1 MVTPSGLIDVG
12 GGVSSSDM
20 IIKRFLPKSL
30 LGRSLLIIVTP
41 LIVLQVV
48 SALIFYESHW
58 DKITRRL
65 AVSVAGD
72 ISAMIQLWRDAP
84 DAVRREEILSLA
96 AGSMSLTMSYSRDD
110 VLERVDT
117 SNTLRGNLEETL
129 FQAISSYV
137 QRPFNIDT
145 ERLAE
150 HVVIQIQL
158 QDGVMEILAPT
169 KRLFSSTTYVF
180 VLWMIGTSL
189 VLFSVAVIFMR
200 NQIRPIGRLA
210 VAADNFGKGRDVVRF
225 KPEGATE
232 VRQAA
237 QAFVAM
243 RERIQRQ
250 ITQRTDMLAGV
261 SHDLRTPITRIRL
274 QLALLEG
281 QKGVE
286 ALKADIDDMEYM
298 LEEYLAF
305 ARGEGTEK
313 PIEVH
318 LGELLSDAIERSRAT
333 DKSIDLHLEEELTL
347 AVRPNALKRAVTNL
361 VENAARY
368 GEHVHIRAGR
378 RGANVEIVIDDD
390 GPGIP
395 ADKREDVFKPFFRM
409 EKSRNPGTG
418 GVGLGLAIA
427 LDVVRGHGGEIA
439 LDESPMGG
447 LRASLKLP
455 T

>member
-1 MVTPSGLIDVG
+1 MKPDN
-12 GGVSSSDM
+12 

-41 LIVLQVV
+41 LILLQVV

-65 AVSVAGD
+65 ASSVAGD
-72 ISAMIQLWRDAP
+72 ISAIIQLWRDAP
-84 DAVRREEILSLA
+84 NEAQKAEIIFLA
-96 AGSMSLTMSYSRDD
+96 AQTMSLTMSFAADAVIDPVDSARTVEGD
-110 VLERVDT
+110 LEQALYQSVSSYIQRPISIDSST
-117 SNTLRGNLEETL
+117 LEE
-129 FQAISSYV
+129 
-137 QRPFNIDT
+137 
-145 ERLAE
+145 
-150 HVVIQIQL
+150 HVIINVQL
-158 QDGVMEILAPT
+158 QDGVMAVLAPM

-180 VLWMIGTSL
+180 VIWMVGTSL
-189 VLFSVAVIFMR
+189 ILFSVAMIFMR

-210 VAADNFGKGRDVVRF
+210 VAADNFGKGRDVIRF

-237 QAFVAM
+237 QAFIAM

-250 ITQRTDMLAGV
+250 INQRTDMLAGV

-281 QKGVE
+281 RDGVD

-313 PIEVH
+313 PIEVRIDD
-318 LGELLSDAIERSRAT
+318 LLNDAIQRSRAN
-333 DKSIDLHLEEELTL
+333 DKSIDLHLEEEIIL
-347 AVRPNALKRAVTNL
+347 AVRPNALKRAFTNL

-368 GEHVHIRAGR
+368 GDHVHVRAGR
-378 RGANVEIVIDDD
+378 RGAYVEIAIDDD

-395 ADKREDVFKPFFRM
+395 EDKREDVFKPFFRM

-427 LDVVRGHGGEIA
+427 LDVVRGHGGEIS

-447 LRASLKLP
+447 LRALMRLP
-455 T
+455 I